1 MPRTAIGPQGFLPD
15 GTPNPISP
23 AVRAGDFI
31 FISGLMPKGTDGQ
44 MIAGDITSQTKAVMD
59 RLQNVMKIA
68 DCGFSDVVKCA
79 VWLTDAD
86 DFKAFNAT
94 YASYFEGSP
103 PARSAVRSDLLL
115 PGAKLELEATCY
127 KPLSG

>member
-15 GTPNPISP
+15 GTSNPISP
-23 AVRAGDFI
+23 AVRAGDFV

-44 MIAGDITSQTKAVMD
+44 MVAGDIASQTKVVMD
-59 RLQNVMKIA
+59 RLHAVLKSA
-68 DCGFSDVVKCA
+68 DCDFSDVVKCT

-94 YASYFEGSP
+94 YVAYFEGSP
-103 PARSAVRSDLLL
+103 PVRSAIRSDLLL